1 MNGDI
6 FISKIYFAK
15 MINQKNLV
23 HMVLKEKIQR
33 WGNEYHYKKKLY

>member
-23 HMVLKEKIQR
+23 HMVLKEKNTKM
-33 WGNEYHYKKKLY
+33 GK